1 MNKLEALRLT
11 EVTTDRQQANGTRSW
26 WDPIAECYYNSYSN
40 GYIRRAF
47 PRRKNWL
54 GFFTEVIYQLNP
66 TRKGLNSSGYE
77 QTIRIMIMDEE
88 SRINKLANA
97 VINYRK
103 KLTQHV

>member
-11 EVTTDRQQANGTRSW
+11 EVTTDRQRQNGTRSW
-26 WDPIAECYYNSYSN
+26 WDPIAKCFYNSYST

-47 PRRKNWL
+47 PRQKNWT
-54 GFFTEVIYQLNP
+54 GFYTEVLYQLNL
-66 TRKGLNSSGYE
+66 TRKAVDNQGYE
-77 QTIRIMIMDEE
+77 YTERIMIMDEE